1 MGSRS
6 VNLGLGVK
14 EGGLVALHGK
24 HHSLGESAGS
34 ACPVSTDDAICY
46 ISECVC
52 VMFMCHLFLCGVF

>member
-6 VNLGLGVK
+6 INLGLGVK
-14 EGGLVALHGK
+14 EGGLVALHGSI
-24 HHSLGESAGS
+24 SLGESAES
-34 ACPVSTDDAICY
+34 ASVSTDDAICY